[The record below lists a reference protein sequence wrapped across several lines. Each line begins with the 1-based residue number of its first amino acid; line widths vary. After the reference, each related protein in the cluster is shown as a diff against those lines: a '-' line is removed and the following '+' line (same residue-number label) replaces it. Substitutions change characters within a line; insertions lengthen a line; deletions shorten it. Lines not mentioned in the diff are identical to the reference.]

1 MAFAVGARSFGA
13 EPPVSV
19 VQKLRNRGCRV
30 SNKKPKDII
39 RGEFLKP
46 GQSDW
51 AALCST
57 KKTTSLLVFPGG
69 STEGIA
75 VLETNSKGFSKWS
88 ISVIGQ
94 EELKSSDPTARWKDL
109 RSAEIN
115 HQGIRSFV
123 EFGEP
128 GGCLYCYSAQDSTHY
143 YHQDHWLIPVQ
154 IIIN

>member
-1 MAFAVGARSFGA
+1 MMAFAVGARSFGA

-19 VQKLRNRGCRV
+19 VQELQNRGCRV

-75 VLETNSKGFSKWS
+75 VLETNSKGFS
-88 ISVIGQ
+88 IMVDQRERAGRTEI
-94 EELKSSDPTARWKDL
+94 L
-109 RSAEIN
+109 RPNCAMERLAVRRN
-115 HQGIRSFV
+115 QPPGHQVVRRV
-123 EFGEP
+123 R
-128 GGCLYCYSAQDSTHY
+128 
-143 YHQDHWLIPVQ
+143 
-154 IIIN
+154 